1 MGGGTD
7 AELDWREYLVCNGVG
22 FENLPTLSLNLG
34 FSCDSHFGAQAMSGT
49 RKPCK
54 ADPVAQC
61 NAYVGNGT
69 TIADVRAIATKKLS

>member
-1 MGGGTD
+1 MDWGRLTVTRNGGD
-7 AELDWREYLVCNGVG
+7 
-22 FENLPTLSLNLG
+22 
-34 FSCDSHFGAQAMSGT
+34 

-69 TIADVRAIATKKLS
+69 TIADVRAIATKKSS

>member
-1 MGGGTD
+1 
-7 AELDWREYLVCNGVG
+7 
-22 FENLPTLSLNLG
+22 
-34 FSCDSHFGAQAMSGT
+34 MSGT

-69 TIADVRAIATKKLS
+69 TIADVRAIATKKPS